1 MILLLLNLHVGE
13 CSIRHRAGLYNGIKS
28 LCRRAMRVPE
38 CVWSDF
44 IHPVAIMDKMILQM
58 FVDIAD
64 WNRVEHFVTLD
75 DRVHSILTEISMS
88 EGFRHRH

>member
-13 CSIRHRAGLYNGIKS
+13 GCVRNRAGLCNRIKS

-44 IHPVAIMDKMILQM
+44 IHPVAVMDKMILQM

-75 DRVHSILTEISMS
+75 DRVHSILAEISMS
-88 EGFRHRH
+88 KRFSHRH